1 MDFQPEIVKGGITLM
16 VALVGAYVGARLA
29 LQKHRKEKRWE
40 ARYAA
45 CQDIMMAI
53 SAIHTWA
60 EEAYASAKLLPALN
74 SEKMAELSE
83 QFHRAR
89 HLLWR
94 YARVGGLVLSKTSVE
109 SLDVLLSDLESER
122 FRFEEEGV
130 DDSNYDDVLSEHC
143 EKLRSMLDK
152 HIPLIMQAAEADLR

>member
-1 MDFQPEIVKGGITLM
+1 MDFQTEIFKGGILLI
-16 VALVGAYVGARLA
+16 VALVGAYFGARLA
-29 LQKHRKEKRWE
+29 MLKHRKEKRWE
-40 ARYAA
+40 TRYTAY
-45 CQDIMMAI
+45 QDIMMAI

-60 EEAYASAKLLPALN
+60 EETYANTKLLPALN
-74 SEKMAELSE
+74 SEKMSELSK
-83 QFHRAR
+83 QFHSAR

-94 YARVGGLVLSKTSVE
+94 YARAGGLVLSTTSIE
-109 SLDVLLSDLESER
+109 SLDVLLTDLESER

-130 DDSNYDDVLSEHC
+130 DDTNYDDVLSEHC